1 MVTAAT
7 AARPGKTQIKSLRRL
22 NIRRDP
28 ILLGIGALIVSGV
41 ALMSVQLIVLA
52 VASLKEGMLLDPR
65 PFSLANFRSV
75 FQNSYFWEVSRNTLL
90 LGTGSVAVMLFF
102 VVPFAWLYT
111 RTDLP
116 GKGLLLTLLTVRIA
130 VPGFLVAMSYIFLF
144 NPSNGIA
151 NTIAKDIF
159 GFVRP
164 PFNIYS
170 LYWIIFFQGVAMVT
184 SAFFMVVPTFRSI
197 DAALEEVGF
206 VSGVGKWAVT
216 TRVVLPL
223 VAPALLAT
231 SIYYFVLAIEMFDYA
246 GMIGLP
252 VRIFVFSTWL
262 YWLTNPPD
270 NADPHYGEAAALS
283 ALAIMVVALF
293 SFLYLRSVRRAERY
307 AVVTGKRGQQASI
320 RLSRRAKVLAWA
332 FISVYM
338 TIEMVIPVFMLIWV
352 SLLPYIQPFSLEA
365 LDSVSLKAYRIAFEE
380 LPPVFGNSLILML
393 AVPTLVVSIATCIAW
408 LTTRTRFA
416 VRKPTELLVM
426 ATVAVPNIVVALAFL
441 YMGIS
446 IYKILPI
453 YTTIWI
459 IVIASTTRPLAWA
472 TRTISSAMLQLH
484 QELEEACLISGVPR
498 GRSFLSILVPTVK
511 PALMFSWFWIALL
524 ALRELSVPLMLSR
537 PNTQVLATAIWGFN
551 ASGYTSV
558 ASAMGVILLLL
569 IGCMVVVFQR
579 LVRRSSI

>member
-1 MVTAAT
+1 MATAAT
-7 AARPGKTQIKSLRRL
+7 ATGSGKTQIRSLRRL

-52 VASLKEGMLLDPR
+52 VASLKEGMLLDPH

-75 FQNSYFWEVSRNTLL
+75 FQNSYFWEVVRNTLL
-90 LGTGSVAVMLFF
+90 LGTGSVAVMWFF

-116 GKGLLLTLLTVRIA
+116 GKGLLLTLLTIRIA
-130 VPGFLVAMSYIFLF
+130 VPGFLVAMAYIFMF

-151 NTIAKDIF
+151 NTIARDIF
-159 GFVRP
+159 GFESP

-170 LYWIIFFQGVAMVT
+170 LYWIIFFQGAAMVT
-184 SAFFMVVPTFRSI
+184 GAFFMVVPTFGSI

-206 VSGVGKWAVT
+206 VSGVRKWVVT
-216 TRVVLPL
+216 TRIVLPL

-231 SIYYFVLAIEMFDYA
+231 TIYYFVLAIEMFDYP

-262 YWLTNPPD
+262 YWLTHPPTD
-270 NADPHYGEAAALS
+270 VGPQYGEAAALS
-283 ALAIMVVALF
+283 MLAFMVVALF
-293 SFLYLRSVRRAERY
+293 SFLYLRSVRRAEKY

-338 TIEMVIPVFMLIWV
+338 AIEMVIPVFMLTWV
-352 SLLPYIQPFSLEA
+352 SLLPYVQPFSLEA
-365 LDSVSLKAYRIAFEE
+365 LNSVSLKSYRTAFQE
-380 LPPVFGNSLILML
+380 LPPVLVNSLTMML
-393 AVPTLVVSIATCIAW
+393 AVPTLVVAIATCIAW
-408 LTTRTRFA
+408 LTTRTQFA
-416 VRKPTELLVM
+416 VRKPTEILVM
-426 ATVAVPNIVVALAFL
+426 ATVAVPSIVVALAFL
-441 YMGIS
+441 YIGIS
-446 IYKILPI
+446 IYKIVPI

-459 IVIASTTRPLAWA
+459 IVLALSTRSLTWA
-472 TRTISSAMLQLH
+472 NRTISSAMLQVH
-484 QELEEACLISGVPR
+484 QELEEACFISGVPR

-524 ALRELSVPLMLSR
+524 ALRELSVPLMLAR
-537 PNTQVLATAIWGFN
+537 PNTQVISTAIWGFN
-551 ASGYTSV
+551 ASGYVSV
-558 ASAMGVILLLL
+558 ASAMGVILLLF
-569 IGCMVVVFQR
+569 IGCLVVVFQHF
-579 LVRRSSI
+579 VRRSSI